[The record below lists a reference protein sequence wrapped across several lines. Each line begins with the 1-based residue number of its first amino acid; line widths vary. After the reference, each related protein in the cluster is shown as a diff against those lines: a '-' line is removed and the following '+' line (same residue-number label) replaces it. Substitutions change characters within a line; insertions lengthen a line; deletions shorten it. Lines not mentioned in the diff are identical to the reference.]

1 MNKQYFFE
9 IFLGLIIGFM
19 VYLAVSFTLW
29 ELSITNWHW
38 IGRAMWLLMSIGAYM
53 SVDIQWE
60 YIGEDE
66 E

>member
-1 MNKQYFFE
+1 MNKQENFE
-9 IFLGLIIGFM
+9 IGLGIIIGFV

-29 ELSITNWHW
+29 ELDFAKWHW
-38 IGRAMWLLMSIGAYM
+38 IGRAMWVLMSIGAYM
-53 SVDIQWE
+53 SVEFEYE

>member
-1 MNKQYFFE
+1 MNKQEIFE
-9 IFLGLIIGFM
+9 IGLGIIIGFM

-29 ELSITNWHW
+29 ELNITNWHW

-53 SVDIQWE
+53 SVEIEWE
-60 YIGEDE
+60 YIEEDE

>member
-1 MNKQYFFE
+1 MNKQEIFE
-9 IFLGLIIGFM
+9 IGLGIIIGFM

-29 ELSITNWHW
+29 ELNITKWHW

-53 SVDIQWE
+53 SVEIQWE

-66 E
+66 S

>member
-1 MNKQYFFE
+1 MNKQDVLE
-9 IFLGLIIGFM
+9 ICLGLIIGFA

-29 ELSITNWHW
+29 ELSITKWHW
-38 IGRAMWLLMSIGAYM
+38 IGRAMWLFMSIGAYM
-53 SVDIQWE
+53 SIEIEWE